1 MAWQGCSFCRG
12 IGQGVFSPVWVL
24 PISLGVLSYH
34 VSSNLTAESNIEYA
48 YAPSAESLSFGV
60 VEIVIPYGEPFFL
73 AASLALERAGAAAA
87 YTTELNFKNANSSSN
102 IFHIGR

>member
-1 MAWQGCSFCRG
+1 M
-12 IGQGVFSPVWVL
+12 IL
-24 PISLGVLSYH
+24 
-34 VSSNLTAESNIEYA
+34 
-48 YAPSAESLSFGV
+48 GV